1 MVSVYNREVLNI
13 TKETMQK
20 QKEAMEE
27 FRSAMSR
34 KFEALDIQKDL
45 LNSIGA
51 PFEMILGIEQQIVDQ
66 KRVQAEYEQKMLDS
80 MIASGADAKV
90 IEEQKLKTAKA
101 QADVLKSAFGAQR
114 DSLDKMLG
122 KMMGTFNQIGGI
134 FGTDSSRMLSRK
146 YGQGYG

>member
-1 MVSVYNREVLNI
+1 MVSTYNREILTI

>member
-1 MVSVYNREVLNI
+1 MVSTYNREILTI

-66 KRVQAEYEQKMLDS
+66 KRVQAEYEQKMLNS

-90 IEEQKLKTAKA
+90 IEE
-101 QADVLKSAFGAQR
+101 
-114 DSLDKMLG
+114 
-122 KMMGTFNQIGGI
+122 
-134 FGTDSSRMLSRK
+134 
-146 YGQGYG
+146 